1 MPRHGTG
8 TRSVTHWRAVSA
20 LAAGVCAATVL
31 AACSSSSSTT
41 GAAAAGAPAAR
52 GASSASAGTSSGG
65 ACATKVA
72 ARVAQHIAARNQDW
86 YPPAQTNPPSVV
98 GKTYWMITLSSAVP
112 TVAEFAAGFKTAA
125 AALGAKV
132 VVFDGK
138 GSPTV
143 WSQGVEAAI
152 AAHASGIVLSALTA
166 SAIAPALA
174 QAGAAHIPVINAES
188 GAPYPPFLPG
198 VTASVSQDG
207 TTLGSWLADAALDST
222 HCNLHAIYP
231 FTPDVQ
237 INNEIFTSM
246 QSETKKL
253 CPACTIKIMDI
264 NSPDIPTQLTPDL
277 ENEIRT
283 NPGTNMIIDSNG
295 FLDPF
300 TEAAIKALGQNIPI
314 ANSSSIGD
322 EAGEGDASVVTS
334 VVYPPS
340 LVHGWFYMDAFLRL
354 AEGKTNVSE
363 VFPQGLITSANHS
376 PTDPTDY
383 DGNSPFTGY
392 QAKFK
397 QLWGK

>member
-52 GASSASAGTSSGG
+52 GASSASAGASSGG

-72 ARVAQHIAARNQDW
+72 ALVAQHIAARNQDW

-188 GAPYPPFLPG
+188 GAPYPPFVPG
-198 VTASVSQDG
+198 VVASVSQDG
-207 TTLGSWLADAALDST
+207 TTLGSWLADAALNST
-222 HCNLHAIYP
+222 HCNLHAIFP
-231 FTPDVQ
+231 LAQDVQ
-237 INNEIFTSM
+237 ISDQILASM
-246 QSETKKL
+246 QTETKKL
-253 CPACTIKIMDI
+253 CPACTIAVMDI
-264 NSPDIPTQLTPDL
+264 NSPDIPTQFTPDL

-283 NPGTNMIIDSNG
+283 NPGTNMIVDTSS

-300 TEAAIKALGQNIPI
+300 TEAALKALGSKIPI
-314 ANSSSIGD
+314 ANTSSIGD

-354 AEGKTNVSE
+354 AAGKTNVSE
-363 VFPQGLITSANHS
+363 VFPLALITSANHS

-383 DGNSPFTGY
+383 AGNSPFIGY